1 MTDKIFQVEAKNNEI
16 IATNM
21 KLLDAVLL
29 ATAYGEE
36 HGFVVSISRMPGHEK
51 DIIEHEVD

>member
-1 MTDKIFQVEAKNNEI
+1 MSDKIFQVEAKNNEV

-29 ATAYGEE
+29 AKSYGEE
-36 HGFVVSISRMPGHEK
+36 HGFVVSVVRMPGHEK
-51 DIIEHEVD
+51 DIIEHEDD